1 MTWLILAHLL
11 VAVIWDPVPVDG
23 VSERY
28 LQVAIACD
36 FFGFLANK
44 GWPMCWRDTFRR
56 SILGPMATFWM
67 PKAGRLNRR
76 EGQGHIGHST
86 LIALIISYARDGG
99 FKNLYLCT
107 TCWVSKVFFSVPL
120 FCCRCSENKTLLR
133 AWAGD
138 VAINS
143 SNPRATRCAGLSL
156 TDTTG
161 IWKDLD
167 ISHHF
172 SSNSF
177 EDAGLLSAVEVR
189 SLDSF
194 DPPTRPLQFLLEE
207 RTLGVEF
214 VLLTISICV
223 YTIWL
228 YVYDIH
234 IECIDN

>member
-1 MTWLILAHLL
+1 
-11 VAVIWDPVPVDG
+11 
-23 VSERY
+23 
-28 LQVAIACD
+28 
-36 FFGFLANK
+36 
-44 GWPMCWRDTFRR
+44 MCWRDTFRR

-223 YTIWL
+223 ASIQFDCMFMTFILNALIINLVLLIFHYSLKVMSVMPTCDCL
-228 YVYDIH
+228 AVSDCH
-234 IECIDN
+234 RKSCFP